1 MIEHEMATFFE
12 IPEEAFVVDGPG
24 LAVVSVWSLR
34 GASGGKALLCD
45 YTAPPATTKP
55 VTRC

>member
-1 MIEHEMATFFE
+1 MLKLEMAKIFE
-12 IPEEAFVVDGPG
+12 IPEEAFVVDGPV